1 MPDTKKIDLDKLMSE
16 YTSAKPLKIS
26 ELYILGLLSYKD
38 TSGYDIYKL
47 IAKKSQASPSFL
59 RLNKTTV
66 YNTISRLLDSG
77 LIEIKKIVK
86 DTNYPNKS
94 IYRLT
99 PAGKGYLKKIL
110 ITEFSNPPW
119 IFVNFT
125 LPLRFSK
132 ILSKKKLLD
141 VIQLKI
147 QQTETILNLSKM
159 LYGKIYQDSIIE
171 LMMENN
177 NELLEVELKF
187 LHKLQ
192 AKLDARSVNNLFK
205 ISEFDADK
213 IMAKVKKIT
222 ESEGVGE

>member
-1 MPDTKKIDLDKLMSE
+1 MSE

-47 IAKKSQASPSFL
+47 IAKKTQAGGSFL
-59 RLNKTTV
+59 KLNKTTV
-66 YNTISRLLDSG
+66 YNTISRLCDDG

-86 DTNYPNKS
+86 ETNYPNKS

-99 PAGKGYLKKIL
+99 PAGKVYLKKIL
-110 ITEFSNPPW
+110 LTEFSNPPW

-132 ILSKKKLLD
+132 ILSKKELLE

-159 LYGKIYQDSIIE
+159 LYGKIFQDSIVE

-187 LHKLQ
+187 LKKLQ
-192 AKLDARSVNNLFK
+192 AELNKKSVKELFR
-205 ISEFDADK
+205 IDEFDADK
-213 IMAKVKKIT
+213 ILAKIKNIT
-222 ESEGVGE
+222 ESEGVRR